1 MGAPQVRDVEAAIA
15 AILAVRNCPA
25 SQKLCLDVYS
35 LSQRG
40 GESAA
45 LAVGAAVLSGVREY
59 ERCERE
65 LERLRDSATA
75 GVVLGEKPLPIGG
88 EWWGLL
94 ADGDVVPARD
104 KRSGGAAYWCVDGS
118 GWWRVAQAGRAAA

>member
-1 MGAPQVRDVEAAIA
+1 MTDEAVARLEALFAEIRSIRDTP
-15 AILAVRNCPA
+15 AVHR
-25 SQKLCLDVYS
+25 LILDVYS
-35 LSQRG
+35 LSQRD

-59 ERCERE
+59 ARCERE
-65 LERLRDSATA
+65 RRRGDATA
-75 GVVLGEKPLPIGG
+75 GVVLGERPLPIGG

-94 ADGDVVPARD
+94 ADGRAVPAGD

>member
-1 MGAPQVRDVEAAIA
+1 MDELTKLFEQIRSIRDTP
-15 AILAVRNCPA
+15 AVH
-25 SQKLCLDVYS
+25 QLILDVYS

-59 ERCERE
+59 ARRERE
-65 LERLRDSATA
+65 LAAMRGDATA
-75 GVVLGEKPLPIGG
+75 GKVLGEKPLPIGG